1 MGFKMDMVYVVEP
14 DDGIRE
20 AIQTFL
26 ESFDVP
32 VQAFSDANEFL
43 SAAGTNPRG
52 CVIAEAELP
61 GLDGLGL
68 LKHLRTRNNDVP
80 FILLVNAITPEYERR
95 VKQDGVSAILEKPL
109 TNDDVITQL
118 QRLFGHACC
127 GLVVAASRTEALPC
141 GTAITIRPIQP
152 SDRAMEQAFV
162 RHLSQRSKHLRFFT
176 PIRELSNAMLDS
188 FTHIHFPD
196 NMAFIA
202 TDSSGVTEIGVAR
215 YKMTNDNCAEFAVV
229 VADAWQGLGVGTL
242 LLRHL
247 FRCAETAGVKK
258 IEGTVLRENR
268 NMLKWAR
275 GSGFEARIDP
285 DDASIVHLSRVS
297 CSTPSTAG

>member
-1 MGFKMDMVYVVEP
+1 MDMVYVVEP

-32 VQAFSDANEFL
+32 VQVFSDAIEFL
-43 SAAGTNPRG
+43 NAAGTNPQG

-80 FILLVNAITPEYERR
+80 FVLLVNAINPEYERR
-95 VKQDGVSAILEKPL
+95 VRQDSACAILEKPL
-109 TNDDVITQL
+109 TNDDVVTQL
-118 QRLFGHACC
+118 QRLFGHDYC
-127 GLVVAASRTEALPC
+127 GLVVAGSRTEALPC

-152 SDRAMEQAFV
+152 SDRAMEQTFI
-162 RHLSQRSKHLRFFT
+162 RHLSQRSRHLRFFT
-176 PIRELSNAMLDS
+176 PIRELSNAMLDR

-202 TDSSGVTEIGVAR
+202 TASSGVTEIGVAR
-215 YKMTNDNCAEFAVV
+215 YSMTDDNCAEFAVV

-247 FRCAETAGVKK
+247 FRCAEIAGIKK
-258 IEGTVLRENR
+258 VEGTVLRENR
-268 NMLKWAR
+268 NMLKFAR
-275 GSGFEARIDP
+275 GFGFETRTER
-285 DDASIVHLSRVS
+285 DDVSLVHLSRVC
-297 CSTPSTAG
+297 CSTPSTAS